1 MGLLPIDAFHH
12 QLVLKIGVVFAFA
25 GRAILFVGAVV
36 CLVRVD
42 NPAPETDENVPVL
55 GVILHAIWSTNRVR
69 ARGWSRVGDSVYKA
83 VHLGDLLMLAG
94 LLPGEGISALRLL
107 LLRHLLPLAVVLPL
121 EILAAELLLL
131 QRLLLRLLRLTKSPL
146 LLAEGLSVP
155 LVGDSGVGVGG
166 GGCLGDVQFF
176 HLLHGD
182 KDDVIK
188 RLTMTQTFLDRR
200 RKLSAMAELINDSP

>member
-1 MGLLPIDAFHH
+1 
-12 QLVLKIGVVFAFA
+12 
-25 GRAILFVGAVV
+25 
-36 CLVRVD
+36 
-42 NPAPETDENVPVL
+42 
-55 GVILHAIWSTNRVR
+55 
-69 ARGWSRVGDSVYKA
+69 
-83 VHLGDLLMLAG
+83 MLAG

-107 LLRHLLPLAVVLPL
+107 LLRHLLPLAAVLPL

-166 GGCLGDVQFF
+166 DGCLGDVQFF
-176 HLLHGD
+176 HLLHGN
-182 KDDVIK
+182 KDNVIK

>member
-1 MGLLPIDAFHH
+1 
-12 QLVLKIGVVFAFA
+12 
-25 GRAILFVGAVV
+25 
-36 CLVRVD
+36 
-42 NPAPETDENVPVL
+42 
-55 GVILHAIWSTNRVR
+55 
-69 ARGWSRVGDSVYKA
+69 
-83 VHLGDLLMLAG
+83 MLAG

-107 LLRHLLPLAVVLPL
+107 LLRHLLPLAAVLPL

-166 GGCLGDVQFF
+166 DGCLGDVQFF

-182 KDDVIK
+182 KDNVIK